1 MQENTVPPFFPQ
13 EDQRSDWIATL
24 SMDIPGLRRW
34 SRRNE
39 MTLVRTAWIGA
50 LGLFTLM
57 AGEVIAWGGRQP
69 DELSPGGYR
78 ALSPITHGSLTIFP
92 VVGDRRHDT
101 HMFITLDEGLR
112 SGVVV
117 VSEAG
122 QLQGLVRR
130 PVPLPRRDGA
140 QVNRLVL
147 VNNSDQ
153 PLLLLAGEIVTG
165 GKQDRVVGKDR
176 IVPPNSDPVD
186 LSVFCVEPGRWTGT
200 SAQFGGIASGNGSSP
215 YVTQMAQP
223 SVRGKAM
230 ADKNQQKVWSE
241 VNESA
246 QVMRRTA
253 PAAPLAGTTSYARVM
268 GNDEVQK
275 RVDAVAA
282 PVERSYES
290 VIKQLRNQNAVGV
303 VVAIDG
309 EIVWADIFAST
320 PLLEKYW
327 PKLVRSY
334 ATESITRRGR
344 KGNADVKTAQAFL
357 DDFSGNRQVVET
369 EPGVFRH
376 TEIVGSGFRAFEL
389 ASLLPKTG
397 FDVHISK
404 MSQ

>member
-1 MQENTVPPFFPQ
+1 
-13 EDQRSDWIATL
+13 
-24 SMDIPGLRRW
+24 
-34 SRRNE
+34 
-39 MTLVRTAWIGA
+39 MTLARTAWIGA
-50 LGLFTLM
+50 LGLFILM
-57 AGEVIAWGGRQP
+57 AGAVIAWGGRKP
-69 DELSPGGYR
+69 EEVSTGDYR
-78 ALSPITHGSLTIFP
+78 VLAPITHGNLTIFP
-92 VVGDRRHDT
+92 VVSDRHHDT

-112 SGVVV
+112 SGEVV

-122 QLQGLVRR
+122 QVQGLVRR
-130 PVPLPRRDGA
+130 RPLPLPRRDGA

-147 VNNSDQ
+147 VNNSDR

-186 LSVFCVEPGRWTGT
+186 LSVFCVEPGRWTGA
-200 SAQFGGIASGNGSSP
+200 SAQFGGIASGSGNSP

-223 SVRGKAM
+223 SVRSKAM

-241 VNESA
+241 VNRSVAEMA
-246 QVMRRTA
+246 A
-253 PAAPLAGTTSYARVM
+253 AAPQAGVGSGMAGGVMGGTTSYARVM

-334 ATESITRRGR
+334 ATEAIMRRGK
-344 KGNADVKTAQAFL
+344 KGSTDVKTAQAFL
-357 DDFSGNRQVVET
+357 DDFSGTREVVET

-397 FDVHISK
+397 FAVHISK

>member
-1 MQENTVPPFFPQ
+1 
-13 EDQRSDWIATL
+13 
-24 SMDIPGLRRW
+24 
-34 SRRNE
+34 
-39 MTLVRTAWIGA
+39 MTLARTAWIGT

-57 AGEVIAWGGRQP
+57 GEVIAWGGRQP
-69 DELSPGGYR
+69 DEVSAGEYR

-92 VVGDRRHDT
+92 VVSDRRHDT
-101 HMFITLDEGLR
+101 RMFITLDEGLR
-112 SGVVV
+112 SGEVV

-130 PVPLPRRDGA
+130 RPMPRPDGA

-147 VNNSDQ
+147 VNNSDR

-176 IVPPNSDPVD
+176 IVPANSDPVD
-186 LSVFCVEPGRWTGT
+186 LSVFCVEPGRWTGS
-200 SAQFGGIASGNGSSP
+200 SAQFGGIASSNSKSP

-223 SVRGKAM
+223 SVRSKAM
-230 ADKNQQKVWSE
+230 GDKDQQKVWSE

-246 QVMRRTA
+246 QVMKRAA

-275 RVDAVAA
+275 KVDAVAA
-282 PVERSYES
+282 PMERSYES

-344 KGNADVKTAQAFL
+344 KGGADVKTVQAFPRRL
-357 DDFSGNRQVVET
+357 QRQPPGGRDRARSFPAHRDRRRGIPRLRTGVAAAQDRLRRAHQQDVTVSGTRRAMCAYSTT
-369 EPGVFRH
+369 EEDKPQG
-376 TEIVGSGFRAFEL
+376 T
-389 ASLLPKTG
+389 
-397 FDVHISK
+397 
-404 MSQ
+404 

>member
-1 MQENTVPPFFPQ
+1 
-13 EDQRSDWIATL
+13 
-24 SMDIPGLRRW
+24 
-34 SRRNE
+34 
-39 MTLVRTAWIGA
+39 
-50 LGLFTLM
+50 
-57 AGEVIAWGGRQP
+57 
-69 DELSPGGYR
+69 
-78 ALSPITHGSLTIFP
+78 
-92 VVGDRRHDT
+92 
-101 HMFITLDEGLR
+101 
-112 SGVVV
+112 
-117 VSEAG
+117 
-122 QLQGLVRR
+122 VRR
-130 PVPLPRRDGA
+130 RPLPLPRREGA

-147 VNNSDQ
+147 VNNSDR

-200 SAQFGGIASGNGSSP
+200 SAQFGGIGSGNGQRG

-223 SVRGKAM
+223 SVRSKAM
-230 ADKNQQKVWSE
+230 ADKNQQEVWSE
-241 VNESA
+241 VNRSVA
-246 QVMRRTA
+246 GMAAATPQAGVGSGMGGGVM
-253 PAAPLAGTTSYARVM
+253 AGTTSYARVM

-275 RVDAVAA
+275 KVDAVAA

-290 VIKQLRNQNAVGV
+290 VIKQLRNHNAVGV

-334 ATESITRRGR
+334 ATEAITRRGK
-344 KGNADVKTAQAFL
+344 KGSTDVKTAQAFL
-357 DDFSGNRQVVET
+357 DDFSGKREVVET

-404 MSQ
+404 MAL